1 VAQVPISVSEAL
13 GIGKQTERVY
23 VPRIIHVDWKSQVH
37 VLIGVASHV
46 AWAILANKYKTIRL
60 RGYDKFR
67 EHKQLT
73 GALMKAWCWELVED
87 KIKAVASGARA

>member
-1 VAQVPISVSEAL
+1 MAGQMGISATEAL
-13 GIGKQTERVY
+13 SIGKQTERVY
-23 VPRIIHVDWKSQVH
+23 IPRIIHVDWKEQVH
-37 VLIGVASHV
+37 TLIGVASHV
-46 AWAILANKYKTIRL
+46 AWAKLAAKYKTIRL

-87 KIKAVASGARA
+87 KIKAVAGSV

>member
-1 VAQVPISVSEAL
+1 MGVSEAIS
-13 GIGKQTERVY
+13 IGKQTERIY

-46 AWAILANKYKTIRL
+46 AWAKLAQKYKTIRL
-60 RGYDKFR
+60 RGYDKFK

-73 GALMKAWCWELVED
+73 GALMRAWCWELVED
-87 KIKAVASGARA
+87 KIKEVASLA